1 MKTLG
6 TLTKVVALAALV
18 VSSGAMAQ
26 YGPDHRDDR
35 RDDRDHR
42 DPGPDMRRGP
52 GPDMRRGP
60 GPGPVM
66 ERGRGPEFHGDYHRR
81 WSRGDRLPPEYRNRQ
96 YVIEDYRPYN
106 LSPPPRGYQWI
117 SVNSDFVLAAIA
129 TGVVASV
136 VLGR

>member
-35 RDDRDHR
+35 RDDRDH
-42 DPGPDMRRGP
+42 
-52 GPDMRRGP
+52 RGP